1 LRKIR
6 PPRDSSFNKHP
17 QEDFDMARL
26 HSVDLAS
33 ASGKAKE
40 LLDAVLQNRGRVP
53 NMVRL
58 MANSPAA
65 LGGYVSFAAALAG
78 SALAAEIRDLI
89 AVLVAA
95 HGRSDYTLAVASAIA
110 RKTGLT
116 EADILAAQKAE
127 AKDPRTRAALG
138 FSEILLQKQGHVS
151 SLDLDTLRQAGFSD
165 GEVAEMVACIA
176 LNIYRNYF
184 NLVAAPENDFAASS
198 AGAAAVA
205 TGSRV

>member
-1 LRKIR
+1 
-6 PPRDSSFNKHP
+6 
-17 QEDFDMARL
+17 MARL
-26 HSVDLAS
+26 HSVDPAS

-110 RKTGLT
+110 GFTGYS
-116 EADILAAQKAE
+116 
-127 AKDPRTRAALG
+127 TRAC
-138 FSEILLQKQGHVS
+138 K
-151 SLDLDTLRQAGFSD
+151 
-165 GEVAEMVACIA
+165 
-176 LNIYRNYF
+176 RNTPLSMF
-184 NLVAAPENDFAASS
+184 
-198 AGAAAVA
+198 
-205 TGSRV
+205 T